1 MARRLVSISLAF
13 TVLFSSTSWQLNL
26 HLCGGEMVNWALW
39 SKAEG
44 CSSEEKSAPLC
55 ERHQGLSKKKCC
67 GERDIAVR
75 GLEHQRTF
83 QTDGALI
90 VPAHFD
96 WNAPSTLLDYRFSVI
111 ESVYSRTPHWLK
123 YKPPPPKRDT
133 QAFLQV
139 FRI

>member
-1 MARRLVSISLAF
+1 MARRLISISLAF
-13 TVLFSSTSWQLNL
+13 AVLLSSTSWHLNL
-26 HLCGGEMVNWALW
+26 HLCGGEVVNWALW

-44 CSSEEKSAPLC
+44 CSREEKSAPVC

-75 GLEHQRTF
+75 GLEYQSTF
-83 QTDGALI
+83 QTDGILI
-90 VPAHFD
+90 VPAYFD

-111 ESVYSRTPHWLK
+111 ESAYSHTPRWLQF
-123 YKPPPPKRDT
+123 KPPPPKRDT

>member
-1 MARRLVSISLAF
+1 MARRLVSISLAIA
-13 TVLFSSTSWQLNL
+13 VLLSSTSWQLNL

-44 CSSEEKSAPLC
+44 CSSEEKSTPLC

-67 GERDIAVR
+67 GERDIAVP

-83 QTDGALI
+83 QTDGALA
-90 VPAHFD
+90 VPASFD
-96 WNAPSTLLDYRFSVI
+96 WDTPSGLMDYRILVI
-111 ESVYSRTPHWLK
+111 ESACSRTPRWLQF
-123 YKPPPPKRDT
+123 KPPSPKRDA

>member
-1 MARRLVSISLAF
+1 MTRRLVSISLAF
-13 TVLFSSTSWQLNL
+13 AVLLSSTCWQVNL

-44 CSSEEKSAPLC
+44 CSPEEKSAPQC

-67 GERDIAVR
+67 GERDIAVH
-75 GLEHQRTF
+75 GLEHQRVF
-83 QTDGALI
+83 QTAGAMT
-90 VPAHFD
+90 VPACFD
-96 WNAPSTLLDYRFSVI
+96 WDAPLGVPDYRFWLI
-111 ESVYSRTPHWLK
+111 ESAYSHTPRWLQF
-123 YKPPPPKRDT
+123 KPPPPKRDF